1 MSLSNSPLNHLTS
14 THPQPYVPSR
24 HAVHASLTL
33 TAAELHEL
41 TGAKRPKRIASWL
54 DDRGWVYEPPA
65 RRGDVPKVDR
75 TYYLARMSG
84 QVSGPK
90 RIGPRLDFMLNL

>member
-1 MSLSNSPLNHLTS
+1 MIPSATPPNHLTS
-14 THPQPYVPSR
+14 AHPQPFVTP
-24 HAVHASLTL
+24 HPASLSTLTL
-33 TAAELHEL
+33 TAAELQEL

-84 QVSGPK
+84 QAPGPK
-90 RIGPRLDFMLNL
+90 RIGPRLDFMLSL